1 VEVVIC
7 EIMILSL
14 LNGKLL
20 VSIKFILLKKIFE
33 NPLPVLFI
41 LGGVSLMVGFALI
54 WPQVTDVWSGKE
66 FTDLTHFEVR
76 KPNVK
81 YGINLDEFHLEENE
95 VQQNEFFSK
104 ILHKCYDD
112 GRQVQTML
120 DNTSNVFDSRKLRA
134 GKPYLILKSKDCQ
147 TPAFLVYE
155 ESSYS
160 YIKYDIGGYCAE
172 RMFKPVERKL
182 EVIEGHIAQGSSL
195 YKSMID
201 AGVNAYQG
209 LTSRMERA
217 LAWTVDFHHLQ
228 AEDHYKVYYER
239 IYVDGVEMDAGEVKA
254 AYFRHRGR
262 DIYVFRYENGKYD
275 GYYDEKGNSAKRAFL
290 KAPVEFSRISS
301 RYNLKRYHPVL
312 KRVKAHLGTDYAAP
326 TGTPIVSVAD
336 GVIEAAAY
344 TSGNG
349 NYVKVR
355 HDKVYQTQ
363 YLHMSKFAAGIKPGR
378 SVKQGEVI
386 GYVGSTGLAT
396 GPHVCYRFWKNG
408 VQVDPL
414 REVLPVTE
422 PMSESELPNFFIHRD
437 SLMER
442 LNINKVPATVD
453 ERKEHIDVGQS
464 VSMVP

>member
-1 VEVVIC
+1 
-7 EIMILSL
+7 
-14 LNGKLL
+14 
-20 VSIKFILLKKIFE
+20 LKKIFE
-33 NPLPVLFI
+33 NPLPFLVVF
-41 LGGVSLMVGFALI
+41 GGLSLIVGFVLI
-54 WPQVTDVWSGKE
+54 WPQVTDVFFSKD
-66 FTDLTHFEVR
+66 FTELGHFEVR

-81 YGINLDEFHLEENE
+81 YGINLDDFHWEESE
-95 VQQNEFFSK
+95 VQQNEFFAK

-120 DNTSNVFDSRKLRA
+120 DNTSNIFDTRKLRA
-134 GKPYLILKSKDCQ
+134 GKPYLILKSKENNS
-147 TPAFLVYE
+147 AEYLVYE

-160 YIKYDIGGYCAE
+160 FIKYDISGYCAE
-172 RMFKPVERKL
+172 RMMKPVERRM

-262 DIYVFRYENGKYD
+262 DIYVFRYQNGKYD
-275 GYYDEKGNSAKRAFL
+275 GYYDEKGNSARRAFL

-301 RYNLKRYHPVL
+301 RYSMNRYHPVL

-326 TGTPIVSVAD
+326 AGTPIVSVAD
-336 GVIEAAAY
+336 GVVEVAGY

-355 HDKVYQTQ
+355 HDNVYQTQ
-363 YLHMSKFAAGIKPGR
+363 YLHMQKFAAGIRPGR

-408 VQVDPL
+408 KQVDPL
-414 REVLPVTE
+414 KEHLPVTE
-422 PMSESELPNFFIHRD
+422 PMPEAELPNFFMHRD

-442 LNINKVPATVD
+442 LNLNKLPATAED
-453 ERKEHIDVGQS
+453 AKEAQS
-464 VSMVP
+464 LEKSLSFAP